1 MKATEQEQREP
12 PGEAHDE
19 TAEKDLTCGS
29 LDQETIVILYEHSPA
44 SGCPLAKHHM
54 KTHLAIATAVSLL
67 SFSAHSETQ
76 IPNRLIDYSAFL
88 NNAEKVKAV
97 RESRRLTEDQFLQA
111 MSQPGVVVL
120 DARSVAKFKLR
131 HLRGALNLSL
141 PDFTAAELAKLI
153 PSTNTKILIYCNNN
167 FLGSEGAFPAK
178 APAASLNISTYVN
191 LATYGYTNVYELGPL
206 INVKTSKLP
215 FEGDEVSK

>member
-1 MKATEQEQREP
+1 
-12 PGEAHDE
+12 
-19 TAEKDLTCGS
+19 
-29 LDQETIVILYEHSPA
+29 
-44 SGCPLAKHHM
+44 M

-67 SFSAHSETQ
+67 TFGAHAETQ
-76 IPNRLIDYSAFL
+76 ISNRLIDYSAFL

-111 MSQPGVVVL
+111 MSEPGVVVL
-120 DARSVAKFKLR
+120 DARSAAKFELR
-131 HLRGALNLSL
+131 HLRRAVNLSL

-153 PSTNTKILIYCNNN
+153 PSTDTKILIYCNNN
-167 FLGSEGAFPAK
+167 FLGSDGAFPSK

>member
-1 MKATEQEQREP
+1 
-12 PGEAHDE
+12 
-19 TAEKDLTCGS
+19 
-29 LDQETIVILYEHSPA
+29 
-44 SGCPLAKHHM
+44 M

-76 IPNRLIDYSAFL
+76 IPNQLIDYSAFL

-111 MSQPGVVVL
+111 MSEPGVVVL
-120 DARSVAKFKLR
+120 DARSAAKFKLR
-131 HLRGALNLSL
+131 HLRGAVNLSL

-153 PSTNTKILIYCNNN
+153 PSTDTKILIYCNNN
-167 FLGSEGAFPAK
+167 FLGSDGAFPSK